1 MPGEDQ
7 RPQANRFKTLRS
19 AASRLFARGGR
30 GPTENGPSAVPQTP
44 SVAQQNPSIP
54 RDDYRSVP
62 LPGLDANDEAFDA
75 YRAKVA
81 RRGVTITQKDIETY
95 RDLIGDRTGQNV
107 LIGMQSDDR
116 TVDGPAEGLRSL
128 GAAYAAQ
135 HPDAV
140 HRANEAR
147 AFAAFNIADNQAEA
161 FPSRLTHMDPDV
173 VTADPEEFARR
184 RQLVNDL
191 PAMPTRPTSSEFG
204 ATRAAFEGIGLRLTE
219 YDRYAYQMVSEQK
232 WRPNKATLPAQA
244 LRELEVPQGERVL
257 LNMEPAEFAEQLRTR
272 APLPKERSDD
282 LEDDASQ
289 TFAPS
294 NDEEPYQRTPVEPE
308 YELTPVMPQSEPIYL
323 QTPAAPGV
331 GLRDPGPLPKT
342 ELVGPDLLAADGGKM
357 EETVAEA
364 QRMEIRRGDQTF
376 AVDPGYRQR
385 GEVLGVSGGEIF
397 QRIAG
402 NRDDEIAPGDVVSY
416 KLSDVDAQ
424 MNRREFDLAV
434 KEGHE
439 VVFSAN
445 QQGRMQMTD
454 LELSKDLGPP
464 GLARGPQRAT
474 AGMEL

>member
-1 MPGEDQ
+1 
-7 RPQANRFKTLRS
+7 
-19 AASRLFARGGR
+19 
-30 GPTENGPSAVPQTP
+30 
-44 SVAQQNPSIP
+44 
-54 RDDYRSVP
+54 
-62 LPGLDANDEAFDA
+62 
-75 YRAKVA
+75 
-81 RRGVTITQKDIETY
+81 
-95 RDLIGDRTGQNV
+95 
-107 LIGMQSDDR
+107 
-116 TVDGPAEGLRSL
+116 
-128 GAAYAAQ
+128 
-135 HPDAV
+135 
-140 HRANEAR
+140 
-147 AFAAFNIADNQAEA
+147 
-161 FPSRLTHMDPDV
+161 
-173 VTADPEEFARR
+173 
-184 RQLVNDL
+184 
-191 PAMPTRPTSSEFG
+191 
-204 ATRAAFEGIGLRLTE
+204 
-219 YDRYAYQMVSEQK
+219 MVSEQK

-323 QTPAAPGV
+323 QTPAA
-331 GLRDPGPLPKT
+331 
-342 ELVGPDLLAADGGKM
+342 GGKM

-464 GLARGPQRAT
+464 VLARGPRGAT